1 MADVDLAK
9 FFDRVCHDVLMGK
22 LAERITDKRMLGL
35 IRRYLEAGVMVHGVV
50 VELAIR
56 SRYAG

>member
-1 MADVDLAK
+1 
-9 FFDRVCHDVLMGK
+9 MGK